1 MKQNN
6 LLLILAIVAVVVAM
20 ANAFI
25 VLNKVNKLTGYATE
39 EGYANLTV
47 SSTVNIN
54 FSQDTVDWGE
64 GVVDAGEE
72 NAILDTVGPTVERGN
87 WTTTGVEPLIL
98 ENIGNVNA
106 TIDMHTASNA
116 QDFLGGTSPVYEWNF
131 TNNEA
136 DSCTEGTGVTLGNYA
151 STSTTNQQIC
161 DPLNYLSGQ
170 NSLQIDIRLTVP
182 YNSNVGSL
190 SDTITAEA
198 TAA

>member
-25 VLNKVNKLTGYATE
+25 ALNKVNSLTGHATE

-54 FSQDTVDWGE
+54 FSQDTVNWGE
-64 GVVDAGEE
+64 GIVDVGED
-72 NAILDTVGPTVERGN
+72 NATLDTVGPTVTGGN

-106 TIDMHTASNA
+106 TINMRAASSA
-116 QDFLGGTSPVYEWNF
+116 QDFLGGTSPAYEWNF

-136 DSCTEGTGVTLGNYA
+136 NSCTQGAGVTLGSYA
-151 STSTTNQQIC
+151 STSTSNTEVC
-161 DPLNYLSGQ
+161 APLNYLTGQ

-182 YNSNVGSL
+182 YNSKIGSL